1 MNLDKLQKTYL
12 EEAEQSDSF
21 RSLLKK
27 IGSGEK
33 HIRISGLGGSA
44 ISYILAAAAKN
55 ISRPVCIISA
65 SRERAEQIFD
75 DLDFFGVY
83 HSFHFPTWEILPYDQ
98 EEPHTEIA
106 SRQLDSYEALVM
118 IKNGSKFSKGAAP
131 IITAPLE
138 AFLQKLL
145 SPEFYKQRS
154 LVVEWGKEIDTEA
167 LAKQLVDAGY
177 ERLPV
182 VKSRGEFS
190 IRGGIIDIFP
200 LTEPEPL
207 RLDLFGD
214 EIESIRYFDPVTQ
227 RSVNPTDTIENVII
241 PPARILEMIHQSID
255 NDVPLSMVTEYLTPD
270 TIFIIDE
277 PDAFSEKDH
286 HFEEIVERQYFE
298 ASAHG
303 LEHLSP
309 DKLYTDWDILENEI
323 DRFTRISHTALPVQD
338 SSQKDDIRFV
348 TASFRDVKPSLDYYM
363 DMISTK
369 QRDDYLINVVC
380 DNEGQVQRFDELL
393 REREIS
399 AVQFTPGSEEARS
412 WRPRSVEGG
421 IKDIV
426 LSVGGLHEGFI
437 FSGAQAVFITDRE
450 IFGRYKRRRVYRK
463 TYTGTPIAKP
473 SEIRR
478 GDYVVHID
486 HGIGKF
492 LGIRTQNIDGNNVD
506 LIELE
511 YADEAKL
518 LVPIEK
524 IKNIQ
529 KYSVVENIQP
539 NLDELGSKK
548 WLNRKKKTTEKIE
561 QMAQDLLHLYAMRQV
576 ARGHQY
582 ERDTV
587 WQTEFESSFIYEETP
602 DQMTAIHQVK
612 RDLQG
617 EKPMDRLVCG
627 DVGYGKTEVALRA
640 AFKVVQDK
648 KQVAILAPTTILCQ
662 QHYNTFSERF
672 AEYPFNVEMISRFR
686 TRTEQK
692 KILTRLKNGEVEII
706 VGTHRLLSKDV
717 EFLNLGLVIVDEE
730 QRFGVK
736 HKERLKELRKSVDF
750 LTLTA
755 TPIPRTL
762 YMALSGLRDLSII
775 NTPPPN
781 RLPIKTK
788 LIHWDDEMIREALT
802 RELNRGGQVFFVH
815 NRIHNIDQIASRLKQ
830 IMPGL
835 SIAIAHGRLNEHELE
850 KVMLEFI
857 ERKHDVLLST
867 SIIENGL
874 DIPNVNTIIINRADA
889 FGLAQ
894 LYQLRGR
901 VGRDVKRAYA
911 YLITPSGEAITDAA
925 VRRLSAIEEFTELG
939 VGFNIAM
946 RDLEIRGSGNLLG
959 KEQHGCI
966 MSVGFDLYCSLLEK
980 TVKKM
985 KGEPV
990 EEDHPVEIR
999 WKAESYIP
1007 RDYIPVESQRLGIYK
1022 RLSEAKSMEVLED
1035 IRTELRDRYGKIPE
1049 PVDQLLKIT
1058 AVRILCSNL
1067 GIAQIVLTKDGFKI
1081 TCEERAR
1088 VVSLSEAIKKSVKN
1102 NGSDA
1107 DVDVFNDNT
1116 LHIRVEGWRKAP
1128 QLKKAVN
1135 LLSVRLE
1142 D

>member
-75 DLDFFGVY
+75 DLDFFGVD

-380 DNEGQVQRFDELL
+380 DNEGQARKKRDPGDPEALRGASRTSSFLLGGSTRDLFFPGLRRYLSRIGRFSED
-393 REREIS
+393 IKGG
-399 AVQFTPGSEEARS
+399 AFTGKHTLE
-412 WRPRSVEGG
+412 PRLQNPR
-421 IKDIV
+421 K
-426 LSVGGLHEGFI
+426 
-437 FSGAQAVFITDRE
+437 SGAAITSFTL
-450 IFGRYKRRRVYRK
+450 I
-463 TYTGTPIAKP
+463 TA
-473 SEIRR
+473 S
-478 GDYVVHID
+478 
-486 HGIGKF
+486 
-492 LGIRTQNIDGNNVD
+492 GN
-506 LIELE
+506 
-511 YADEAKL
+511 
-518 LVPIEK
+518 
-524 IKNIQ
+524 
-529 KYSVVENIQP
+529 
-539 NLDELGSKK
+539 
-548 WLNRKKKTTEKIE
+548 
-561 QMAQDLLHLYAMRQV
+561 
-576 ARGHQY
+576 
-582 ERDTV
+582 
-587 WQTEFESSFIYEETP
+587 
-602 DQMTAIHQVK
+602 
-612 RDLQG
+612 
-617 EKPMDRLVCG
+617 
-627 DVGYGKTEVALRA
+627 
-640 AFKVVQDK
+640 
-648 KQVAILAPTTILCQ
+648 
-662 QHYNTFSERF
+662 FSE
-672 AEYPFNVEMISRFR
+672 S
-686 TRTEQK
+686 
-692 KILTRLKNGEVEII
+692 
-706 VGTHRLLSKDV
+706 
-717 EFLNLGLVIVDEE
+717 
-730 QRFGVK
+730 
-736 HKERLKELRKSVDF
+736 ELRIS
-750 LTLTA
+750 TE
-755 TPIPRTL
+755 I
-762 YMALSGLRDLSII
+762 
-775 NTPPPN
+775 
-781 RLPIKTK
+781 
-788 LIHWDDEMIREALT
+788 
-802 RELNRGGQVFFVH
+802 
-815 NRIHNIDQIASRLKQ
+815 
-830 IMPGL
+830 
-835 SIAIAHGRLNEHELE
+835 
-850 KVMLEFI
+850 
-857 ERKHDVLLST
+857 T
-867 SIIENGL
+867 SI
-874 DIPNVNTIIINRADA
+874 
-889 FGLAQ
+889 
-894 LYQLRGR
+894 
-901 VGRDVKRAYA
+901 
-911 YLITPSGEAITDAA
+911 S
-925 VRRLSAIEEFTELG
+925 
-939 VGFNIAM
+939 
-946 RDLEIRGSGNLLG
+946 
-959 KEQHGCI
+959 
-966 MSVGFDLYCSLLEK
+966 
-980 TVKKM
+980 
-985 KGEPV
+985 
-990 EEDHPVEIR
+990 
-999 WKAESYIP
+999 
-1007 RDYIPVESQRLGIYK
+1007 
-1022 RLSEAKSMEVLED
+1022 
-1035 IRTELRDRYGKIPE
+1035 
-1049 PVDQLLKIT
+1049 
-1058 AVRILCSNL
+1058 
-1067 GIAQIVLTKDGFKI
+1067 
-1081 TCEERAR
+1081 
-1088 VVSLSEAIKKSVKN
+1088 
-1102 NGSDA
+1102 
-1107 DVDVFNDNT
+1107 
-1116 LHIRVEGWRKAP
+1116 
-1128 QLKKAVN
+1128 
-1135 LLSVRLE
+1135 
-1142 D
+1142 